1 MPHVYFSTRL
11 SQSSISKSSS
21 RVAIVGAATQFSIAM
36 RSGEALRM
44 DHTDDV
50 VSEAALAA
58 ALEASGG
65 VGFWMW
71 DILRDEARADPVS
84 ALLFNI
90 SPARSRAGVS
100 LSDLMEAVHPDD
112 RTHIAQVILDC
123 VRTGGSYT
131 AEYRVCSPEGRLR
144 WLFTRGHFYLDEG
157 GRPTTGR
164 GVIVEISDSKS
175 AGTAFAQ
182 RDGTTI
188 ADTLSQTADLCL
200 SLHNTVSHL
209 GDAGL
214 VALTETLLLEVGR
227 RLADRQRSDP
237 GGALH

>member
-1 MPHVYFSTRL
+1 MYDHQRP
-11 SQSSISKSSS
+11 
-21 RVAIVGAATQFSIAM
+21 AAAAVVAM
-36 RSGEALRM
+36 RSGMPRM
-44 DHTDDV
+44 AHADDD
-50 VSEAALAA
+50 VSEAARVA

-71 DILRDEARADPVS
+71 DVLRDEARADPVS

-100 LSDLMEAVHPDD
+100 LAEILKAVHPDD
-112 RTHIAQVILDC
+112 QPHIAQVILDC

-144 WLFTRGHFYLDEG
+144 WLFTRGHFYLDQD

-175 AGTAFAQ
+175 AGTAFAE
-182 RDGTTI
+182 RDGATI
-188 ADTLSQTADLCL
+188 DDALSRSADLCL
-200 SLHNTVSHL
+200 SLHDTVSQL
-209 GDAGL
+209 GDTAL
-214 VALTETLLLEVGR
+214 VALSETLLVEIGR
-227 RLADRQRSDP
+227 RLAARQRSE
-237 GGALH
+237 ALH

>member
-1 MPHVYFSTRL
+1 MA
-11 SQSSISKSSS
+11 Q
-21 RVAIVGAATQFSIAM
+21 
-36 RSGEALRM
+36 
-44 DHTDDV
+44 TDED
-50 VSEAALAA
+50 VSEAALVA

-100 LSDLMEAVHPDD
+100 LAELLEAVHPDD
-112 RTHIAQVILDC
+112 QPHISQVILDC

-144 WLFTRGHFYLDEG
+144 WLFTRGHFYLDQD
-157 GRPTTGR
+157 GRPSTGR

-175 AGTAFAQ
+175 AGIAFAK
-182 RDGTTI
+182 RDGATI
-188 ADTLSQTADLCL
+188 DDALSRTADLCL
-200 SLHNTVSHL
+200 SLHDTVSQL
-209 GDAGL
+209 GDTAL
-214 VALTETLLLEVGR
+214 VALTETLLIEIGR
-227 RLADRQRSDP
+227 RLADRQRTERGD
-237 GGALH
+237 ALH

>member
-1 MPHVYFSTRL
+1 
-11 SQSSISKSSS
+11 
-21 RVAIVGAATQFSIAM
+21 
-36 RSGEALRM
+36 M
-44 DHTDDV
+44 DHADDV
-50 VSEAALAA
+50 VSEAALVA

-90 SPARSRAGVS
+90 SPARSRGGVG
-100 LSDLMEAVHPDD
+100 LAELLKAVHPDD
-112 RTHIAQVILDC
+112 QPHISQVILDC

-131 AEYRVCSPEGRLR
+131 AEYRVCSPAGRLR
-144 WLFTRGHFYLDEG
+144 WLFTRGHFYLDQE

-175 AGTAFAQ
+175 AGAAFAE
-182 RDGTTI
+182 RDGDTI
-188 ADTLSQTADLCL
+188 DDALNRTADLCL
-200 SLHNTVSHL
+200 SLHNTVSQV
-209 GDAGL
+209 GDTAL
-214 VALTETLLLEVGR
+214 VALTETLLLETGK
-227 RLADRQRSDP
+227 RLAERQRAGR

>member
-1 MPHVYFSTRL
+1 
-11 SQSSISKSSS
+11 
-21 RVAIVGAATQFSIAM
+21 
-36 RSGEALRM
+36 M
-44 DHTDDV
+44 DHADDV
-50 VSEAALAA
+50 VSEAALVA

-100 LSDLMEAVHPDD
+100 LAELLEAVHPDD
-112 RTHIAQVILDC
+112 QPHISQVILDC

-144 WLFTRGHFYLDEG
+144 WLFTRGHFYLDQD
-157 GRPTTGR
+157 GRPSTGR

-175 AGTAFAQ
+175 AGPAFAK
-182 RDGTTI
+182 RDGATI
-188 ADTLSQTADLCL
+188 DDALSRTADLCL
-200 SLHNTVSHL
+200 SLHDTVSQL
-209 GDAGL
+209 GDTAL
-214 VALTETLLLEVGR
+214 VALTETLLIEIGR
-227 RLADRQRSDP
+227 RLADRQRTERGD
-237 GGALH
+237 ALH

>member
-1 MPHVYFSTRL
+1 
-11 SQSSISKSSS
+11 
-21 RVAIVGAATQFSIAM
+21 M
-36 RSGEALRM
+36 RSGMPRM
-44 DHTDDV
+44 AQTDED
-50 VSEAALAA
+50 VSEAALVA

-100 LSDLMEAVHPDD
+100 LAELLEAVHPDD
-112 RTHIAQVILDC
+112 QPHISQVILDC

-144 WLFTRGHFYLDEG
+144 WLFTRGHFYLDQD
-157 GRPTTGR
+157 GRPSTGR

-175 AGTAFAQ
+175 AGTAFREARWGHDRRRPQ
-182 RDGTTI
+182 PDRRPV
-188 ADTLSQTADLCL
+188 
-200 SLHNTVSHL
+200 SLAARH
-209 GDAGL
+209 GL
-214 VALTETLLLEVGR
+214 AAR
-227 RLADRQRSDP
+227 RHRP
-237 GGALH
+237 GGADRDAADRDRPAPRGPPAHRARRRPALIGAPFPSRRRPGRRPWRRSRVSPSTPPAG